1 MKKILIAA
9 SLVLSFSLFA
19 QQENSNPSISS
30 VDSFLSVLPLGTHT
44 GVNELGAK
52 CSVVVSEVNFP
63 EKAISVSVIKGNHR
77 IFKTINEGSEFFF
90 RIGRKEFI
98 QSERYYVDDTRKSYV
113 DRIVRT
119 VLADD
124 QKLFVVVANEI
135 TVNRERFVEALE
147 CIVNF

>member
-1 MKKILIAA
+1 MKKFIVAA
-9 SLVLSFSLFA
+9 SLLLSFSVLA
-19 QQENSNPSISS
+19 NEEKSNPSISS
-30 VDSFLSVLPLGTHT
+30 VDSFISVLPLGTHL
-44 GVNELGAK
+44 GVNELGAR

-63 EKAISVSVIKGNHR
+63 EKAINVSVLKGNHK

-90 RIGRKEFI
+90 RSGRREFI
-98 QSERYYVDDTRKSYV
+98 QSERFYVDDTRTSYV

-119 VLADD
+119 VLAGDN
-124 QKLFVVVANEI
+124 KLFVVVANEI